1 MQNVKEMR
9 KIATK
14 ITKEQ
19 VDNINNQCMNGWQFD
34 VEYFLFHGEKTLIK
48 QIQLDDEN
56 YLEFAIRYNYKN
68 QVSLHI
74 SKFYHKIGETF
85 SSTNGMGKS
94 KVLAETP
101 VVRKNIKNLVI
112 FTKNLNDEKL
122 LDINKNTKVSS
133 GYGLIMESEEF

>member
-1 MQNVKEMR
+1 
-9 KIATK
+9 
-14 ITKEQ
+14 
-19 VDNINNQCMNGWQFD
+19 MNGWQFD

-48 QIQLDDEN
+48 QIQIDDEN

-74 SKFYHKIGETF
+74 SKFYHKIGETY

-112 FTKNLNDEKL
+112 FTKNLSDEKL
-122 LDINKNTKVSS
+122 LDINKNTKVS
-133 GYGLIMESEEF
+133 GGFGLIMESEEF

>member
-1 MQNVKEMR
+1 MR

-14 ITKEQ
+14 LTKEQ
-19 VDNINNQCMNGWQFD
+19 VENINNQCHNGWELD
-34 VEYFLFHGEKTLIK
+34 VQYFLFHGEKTLVK
-48 QIQLDDEN
+48 QIELDDEN
-56 YLEFAIRYNYKN
+56 YLEFTIRYNHKN

-74 SKFYHKIGETF
+74 SKFYHKLGETY

-112 FTKNLNDEKL
+112 FTKNLSDEKL
-122 LDINKNTKVSS
+122 LEINKNTKVSS
-133 GYGLIMESEEF
+133 GNRLILESEEF